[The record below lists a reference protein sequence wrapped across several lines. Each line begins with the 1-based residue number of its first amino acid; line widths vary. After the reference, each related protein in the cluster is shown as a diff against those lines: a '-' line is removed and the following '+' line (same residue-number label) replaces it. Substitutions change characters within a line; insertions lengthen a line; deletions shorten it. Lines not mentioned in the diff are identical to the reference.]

1 MMTLSMLACVGAVL
15 FLYSY
20 IGYPLVLAFIT
31 RAKSKKPTP
40 DQMPDH
46 DWPKVGIIIAAYNEQ
61 KFIAQRIENIL
72 ALDYPKD
79 RLTLY
84 LGSDGSKDQTP
95 AIIQQFQNPQVVGR
109 CFEQNRGKASVL
121 NDLVASSNEEILAFS
136 DANTFFEPDALK
148 KLVTPFLNPAIGCVS
163 GELNLVSAGGNNQD
177 GLYWRIE
184 QFLKER
190 ESRIHA
196 ALGAN
201 GAIYAIRRRY
211 WQPLAPDTICD
222 DFCIAM
228 RVSARGGHIF
238 YEPEAKAVEEMPTS
252 VDDEYH
258 RRIRIGIGNFQ
269 ALFRNPDYLTATNW
283 QTKWSYLSH
292 KVLRWIGP
300 HLLILSFIAS
310 CVAGYF
316 NHDWLLWVGLQVFG
330 VATGATVFVLQGR
343 QTPLPKALHIL
354 GFVYALNAA
363 FVIASWRYVTGAYSG
378 SWRRT
383 TR

>member
-1 MMTLSMLACVGAVL
+1 MIVLSMLACVGAVL

-20 IGYPLVLAFIT
+20 IGYPLVLAALT
-31 RAKSKKPTP
+31 RARKQEAPPAQPTDRDLP
-40 DQMPDH
+40 R
-46 DWPKVGIIIAAYNEQ
+46 VGIIIAAYNEQ
-61 KFIAQRIENIL
+61 KFVRQRIDNIL

-84 LGSDGSKDQTP
+84 IGSDGSKDQTA
-95 AIIQQFQNPQVVGR
+95 AIIQSYDHPQVVAR

-121 NDLVASSNEEILAFS
+121 NDLVATSNEDILVFS
-136 DANTFFEPDALK
+136 DANTFFEPDAVK
-148 KLVTPFLNPAIGCVS
+148 KLVAPFLKPEIGCVS
-163 GELNLVSAGGNNQD
+163 GELNLVSVGGNNQD

-184 QFLKER
+184 QFLKKR
-190 ESRIHA
+190 ESQIKA

-201 GAIYAIRRRY
+201 GAIYAIRRSY

-228 RVSARGGHIF
+228 RVSARGGEIF
-238 YEPEAKAVEEMPTS
+238 YEPQAKAVEEMPAS

-269 ALFRNPDYLTATNW
+269 ALFRNPDYLTSTNW
-283 QTKWSYLSH
+283 PTKWSYISH
-292 KVLRWIGP
+292 KVLRWLAP
-300 HLLILSFIAS
+300 HLLILSFMAS
-310 CVAGYF
+310 CLAAWV
-316 NHDWLLWVGLQVFG
+316 DPSWLMWAGLQVVGFL
-330 VATGATVFVLQGR
+330 VGAIAFALQGR
-343 QTPLPKALHIL
+343 QVHLPKALQII
-354 GFVYALNAA
+354 GFVYALNVA